1 MVSDMAYK
9 IIKRAITLRA
19 QADEDSVENLLA
31 IYTKLSDEQAKQML
45 EELKDND
52 VLGKKE

>member
-9 IIKRAITLRA
+9 IIKRAVTLRA
-19 QADEDSVENLLA
+19 QAGEDSVENLLA

>member
-9 IIKRAITLRA
+9 IIKRAIILRV
-19 QADEDSVENLLA
+19 QSGEDSVENLLS

-45 EELKDND
+45 EELKDI
-52 VLGKKE
+52 VVSQEEE